1 MKEKAIK
8 GVASVALAAVSSYFR
23 QLALPVILL
32 AIVMVLDY
40 ATGLASAW
48 IRRSL
53 SSRSGLIGIIKKFGY
68 MVLVAVAAVVDWVI
82 QISAE
87 QAGITVALPSIFALL
102 TTIWLTLN
110 ECISIL
116 ENLNEIGVPVPPFLL
131 AIIQRLKKGT
141 ENSGGSSDKPKDNEK
156 KDAADKKEGNNGNG
170 I

>member
-8 GVASVALAAVSSYFR
+8 GAFTVALAAVGSYFR
-23 QLALPVILL
+23 QLAVPVILL
-32 AIVMVLDY
+32 AVVMVLDY

-48 IRRSL
+48 IGRRL

-116 ENLNEIGVPVPPFLL
+116 ENLHEIGVPVPPFLL
-131 AIIQRLKKGT
+131 AVIQRLKKGA
-141 ENSGGSSDKPKDNEK
+141 ENSGGGDKTD
-156 KDAADKKEGNNGNG
+156 ADKKDGEHDGDGDK
-170 I
+170 

>member
-1 MKEKAIK
+1 MKEKGIK
-8 GVASVALAAVSSYFR
+8 AVTTIALAAVGSYFR

-53 SSRSGLIGIIKKFGY
+53 SSREGLIGIIKKLGY
-68 MVLVAVAAVVDWVI
+68 MVLVAVAAVVDWII

-116 ENLNEIGVPVPPFLL
+116 ENLAEIGVPVPPFLL
-131 AIIQRLKKGT
+131 NIIERLKKGT
-141 ENSGGSSDKPKDNEK
+141 ENSGGSADKPKDK
-156 KDAADKKEGNNGNG
+156 TDADKKDGGHDG
-170 I
+170 DRS

>member
-1 MKEKAIK
+1 MKEKTLK
-8 GVASVALAAVSSYFR
+8 GVVTVALAAVGSYFR

-53 SSRSGLIGIIKKFGY
+53 SSRSGLIGIIKKLGY
-68 MVLVAVAAVVDWVI
+68 MVLVAVAAVVDWII

-87 QAGITVALPSIFALL
+87 QAGISIALPSIFALL

-116 ENLNEIGVPVPPFLL
+116 ENLHEIGVPMPPFLL
-131 AIIQRLKKGT
+131 AVIERLKKGT
-141 ENSGGSSDKPKDNEK
+141 ENSGGAEK
-156 KDAADKKEGNNGNG
+156 KDDEKKDGDDGERS
-170 I
+170 

>member
-1 MKEKAIK
+1 MKEKGIK
-8 GVASVALAAVSSYFR
+8 AVTTVALAAVGSYFR
-23 QLALPVILL
+23 QLAIPVILL

-48 IRRSL
+48 IGRRL
-53 SSRSGLIGIIKKFGY
+53 SSRSGLIGIIKKLCY

-131 AIIQRLKKGT
+131 AVIKRLKKGA
-141 ENSGGSSDKPKDNEK
+141 ENSGGSDKTD
-156 KDAADKKEGNNGNG
+156 ADKRDGENDVDGDE
-170 I
+170 

>member
-53 SSRSGLIGIIKKFGY
+53 SSRSGLIGIIKKLGY
-68 MVLVAVAAVVDWVI
+68 MVLVAVAAVVDWII

-87 QAGITVALPSIFALL
+87 QAGITIALPSIFALL

-110 ECISIL
+110 ECISVL
-116 ENLNEIGVPVPPFLL
+116 ENLHEIGVPVPPFLL
-131 AIIQRLKKGT
+131 AVIERLKKGT
-141 ENSGGSSDKPKDNEK
+141 ENSGGS
-156 KDAADKKEGNNGNG
+156 ADKKNKPDADKKDGDDDGDRG
-170 I
+170 

>member
-8 GVASVALAAVSSYFR
+8 GAFTVALAAVGSYFR
-23 QLALPVILL
+23 QLAIPVILL
-32 AIVMVLDY
+32 AVVMVLDY

-48 IRRSL
+48 IGRRL
-53 SSRSGLIGIIKKFGY
+53 SSRSGLIGIIKKLGY
-68 MVLVAVAAVVDWVI
+68 MVLVAVAAVVDWII

-116 ENLNEIGVPVPPFLL
+116 ENLHEIGVPVPPFLL
-131 AIIQRLKKGT
+131 AVIKRLKKGA
-141 ENSGGSSDKPKDNEK
+141 ENSGGSDKTD
-156 KDAADKKEGNNGNG
+156 ADKRDGENDVDGDE
-170 I
+170 

>member
-116 ENLNEIGVPVPPFLL
+116 ENLNEIGVPVPQFLL
-131 AIIQRLKKGT
+131 AVIKRLKKSAET
-141 ENSGGSSDKPKDNEK
+141 SGGSDEKPDAEK
-156 KDAADKKEGNNGNG
+156 KDGEQQDADSDK
-170 I
+170 

>member
-8 GVASVALAAVSSYFR
+8 GSFTVALAAVGSYFR

-32 AIVMVLDY
+32 AVVMALDY

-48 IRRSL
+48 IGRRL

-68 MVLVAVAAVVDWVI
+68 MVLVAVAAVVDWII

-131 AIIQRLKKGT
+131 AVIKRLKKGT
-141 ENSGGSSDKPKDNEK
+141 ETSGGSDEKPD
-156 KDAADKKEGNNGNG
+156 ADKKDGDQHNGDGNE
-170 I
+170 

>member
-8 GVASVALAAVSSYFR
+8 GVATVALAAVGSYFR
-23 QLALPVILL
+23 QLAIPVILL
-32 AIVMVLDY
+32 AVVMVLDY

-48 IRRSL
+48 IGRRL

-116 ENLNEIGVPVPPFLL
+116 ENLHEIGVPVPPFLL
-131 AIIQRLKKGT
+131 AVIQRLKKGT
-141 ENSGGSSDKPKDNEK
+141 ENSGGGDKTD
-156 KDAADKKEGNNGNG
+156 ADKKDGEHDGDGDK
-170 I
+170 

>member
-53 SSRSGLIGIIKKFGY
+53 SSRSGLIGIIKKLGY

-82 QISAE
+82 QISAD
-87 QAGITVALPSIFALL
+87 QAGVTIALPSIFALL

-110 ECISIL
+110 ECISVL
-116 ENLNEIGVPVPPFLL
+116 ENLHEIGVPVPPFLL
-131 AIIQRLKKGT
+131 AVIERLKKGT
-141 ENSGGSSDKPKDNEK
+141 ENTGGSDKPNDNEK
-156 KDAADKKEGNNGNG
+156 KDDADEKEGNNGNG
-170 I
+170 S

>member
-1 MKEKAIK
+1 MKEKALK
-8 GVASVALAAVSSYFR
+8 GAFTVALAAVGSYFR
-23 QLALPVILL
+23 QLAVPVILL
-32 AIVMVLDY
+32 AVVMVLDY

-48 IRRSL
+48 IGRRL
-53 SSRSGLIGIIKKFGY
+53 SSRSGLIGIIKKLGY

-116 ENLNEIGVPVPPFLL
+116 ENLHEIGVPVPPFLL
-131 AIIQRLKKGT
+131 AVIQRLKKGT
-141 ENSGGSSDKPKDNEK
+141 ENSGGSDKTDANK
-156 KDAADKKEGNNGNG
+156 KDGEHDGNG
-170 I
+170 DK

>member
-1 MKEKAIK
+1 MKEKTLK
-8 GVASVALAAVSSYFR
+8 GVVTVALAAVGSYFR

-53 SSRSGLIGIIKKFGY
+53 SSRSGLIGIIKKLGY
-68 MVLVAVAAVVDWVI
+68 MVLVAVAAVVDWII

-87 QAGITVALPSIFALL
+87 QAGISIALPSIFALL

-116 ENLNEIGVPVPPFLL
+116 ENLHEIGVPVPPFLL
-131 AIIQRLKKGT
+131 AVIERLKKGT
-141 ENSGGSSDKPKDNEK
+141 ENSGGSAEK
-156 KDAADKKEGNNGNG
+156 KDDGKKDGDDGDG
-170 I
+170 G